1 MQIPADPDSQLCRYL
16 FVLICREGLSA
27 LHLAC
32 AQDSVDGRCVEYLL
46 GHKVGLPCL
55 DTEEFSVVL
64 KKRWLKSK
72 RPWSWSKFTL
82 NIFNKITIITH
93 FLAFCFAVILSSLI
107 QIHANPDPQ
116 PCP

>member
-72 RPWSWSKFTL
+72 RPWSWSNFTL
-82 NIFNKITIITH
+82 NIFNKITIFYPFPCI
-93 FLAFCFAVILSSLI
+93 LFCSYFVLLDT
-107 QIHANPDPQ
+107 DP
-116 PCP
+116 C